1 MLKMHKVDESR
12 AYLEYDDFEEVANLS
27 GALSYY
33 VPGYRFMP
41 LFKNGTWD
49 GKIYLLDLGTKTF
62 PIGLAKH
69 VYDSAKEMGI
79 QCQIDP
85 EVARCFYDKTFS
97 DQDFEEFLDST
108 RFFSKKQE
116 IFPRDDQIEATKRA
130 LKMKRCINLCPTSFG
145 KSLSITIECLYLV
158 KRGMTC
164 LIVVPT
170 KGLVDQFANDIRD
183 YATNEEGG
191 TEPWLPVIQT
201 IYGGKDKELAEDT
214 QICISTWQSLQNIVK
229 SDRKFMNR
237 FGCICL
243 DECHRGAAQVIQKLM
258 MSAKDVAYR
267 TGWTGTLANDS
278 VNEMLIKGLFGEP
291 RQIITTT
298 QLMDRN
304 IVARLRITIA
314 KFRYP
319 PEWGKR
325 FKFLDYVHQCKW
337 FDELPER
344 TDAVAKMALAKQNA
358 GLVLY
363 RKIAH
368 GESIFERIRELAPE
382 RTVYLVHSG
391 HFQRNGEKYKSFE
404 ELKPMLEKEK
414 DSILVAN
421 YQLVGTGVSVKN
433 IHYVM
438 FAAPIKSYI
447 TTIQSIGR
455 GLRVSDTKKSV
466 ELIDIVD
473 DMSYKA
479 RVNIIQNY
487 ALRHFEERFRIY
499 NENGFDYSMEIIP
512 VEPKPEA
519 LTF

>member
-1 MLKMHKVDESR
+1 MLKMHKLDNSR
-12 AYLEYDDFEEVANLS
+12 AYLEYDEFEEVAALN

-41 LFKNGTWD
+41 LFKSGSWD
-49 GKIYLLDLGTKTF
+49 GKIYLLDLTAKTF

-79 QCQIDP
+79 QCQIDS
-85 EVARCFYDKTFS
+85 EVAQCFYDKTFNE
-97 DQDFEEFLDST
+97 QDFDEFLDST
-108 RFFSKKQE
+108 RFFSKGQE

-158 KRGMTC
+158 KRGLRC

-170 KGLVDQFANDIRD
+170 KGLVDQFANDILD
-183 YATNEEGG
+183 YATNDSGG
-191 TEPWLPVIQT
+191 VEPWMPVLQT

-229 SDRKFMNR
+229 TDRKFMNR
-237 FGCICL
+237 FDCICL
-243 DECHRGAAQVIQKLM
+243 DECHKGAATVLQKLM
-258 MSAKDVAYR
+258 MSARDVAYR
-267 TGWTGTLANDS
+267 TGWTGTLANES

-304 IVARLRITIA
+304 IVARLKISIV

-319 PEWGKR
+319 ADWGKR
-325 FKFLDYVHQCKW
+325 FKFLDYPNQCKW

-344 TDAVAKMALAKQNA
+344 NEAVAKLALSQKHS

-368 GESIFERIRELAPE
+368 GEAIFEKIRELEPD

-391 HFQRNGEKYKSFE
+391 HFQRNDEKYKSFE
-404 ELKPMLEKEK
+404 ELKPMLEKEEN
-414 DSILVAN
+414 SILVAN

-433 IHYVM
+433 LHYVM
-438 FAAPIKSYI
+438 FAASIKSYI

-455 GLRVSDTKKSV
+455 GLRVSDTKRNV

-487 ALRHFEERFRIY
+487 AMRHFEERFRIY
-499 NENGFDYSMEIIP
+499 NENGFEYSMQSIP
-512 VEPKPEA
+512 IVPKEMG
-519 LTF
+519 F